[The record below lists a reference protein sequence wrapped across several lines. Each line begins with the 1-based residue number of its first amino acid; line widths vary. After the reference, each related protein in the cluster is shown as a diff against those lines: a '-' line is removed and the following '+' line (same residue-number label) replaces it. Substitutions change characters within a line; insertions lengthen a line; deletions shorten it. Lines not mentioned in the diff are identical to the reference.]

1 MLVILLPLLYWPV
14 YRCVATTTS
23 QMLFSNKE
31 INGYFLLKTIY
42 NMYFLDNAQG
52 VIVLAVNVCME
63 TITLP
68 GFFQVCSPVRSV
80 VFCFVLFLTEQE
92 MSTKR

>member
-1 MLVILLPLLYWPV
+1 
-14 YRCVATTTS
+14 
-23 QMLFSNKE
+23 MLFSNKE
-31 INGYFLLKTIY
+31 RNGYFLLKTIY
-42 NMYFLDNAQG
+42 NMYFLGNAQG

-80 VFCFVLFLTEQE
+80 VFFTEQE
-92 MSTKR
+92 ISTKR